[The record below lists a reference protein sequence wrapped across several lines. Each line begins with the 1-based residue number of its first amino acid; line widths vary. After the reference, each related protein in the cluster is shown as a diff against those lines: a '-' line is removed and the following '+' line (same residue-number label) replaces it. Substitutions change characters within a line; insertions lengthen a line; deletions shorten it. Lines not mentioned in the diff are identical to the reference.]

1 MSIIKSYSEVIALP
15 TFYERFQ
22 YLKLKGQVGE
32 QTFGR
37 DRHINQT
44 LYMSPE
50 WKRFRRD
57 IILRDLG
64 CDLACEGFDVI
75 GKIVIHH
82 INPLTFEDVVN
93 RAASIFDPE
102 NVISTSFQTHNAIH
116 YGSENVLGADPI
128 ERKPND
134 TCPWKR

>member
-1 MSIIKSYSEVIALP
+1 MKCQQDVLHILVNTDVLCDVCRMKMQSVYQ
-15 TFYERFQ
+15 RF
-22 YLKLKGQVGE
+22 
-32 QTFGR
+32 
-37 DRHINQT
+37 
-44 LYMSPE
+44 
-50 WKRFRRD
+50 W
-57 IILRDLG
+57 LG
-64 CDLACEGFDVI
+64 DLACEGFDVI

-82 INPLTFEDVVN
+82 INPLTLEDVVN